1 MALSLFAWV
10 RRPRSHWAL
19 HPKRYVWRSSF
30 MPNKAIAAIAAGSA
44 LAAAQYV
51 GALFRPDSHP
61 DTWRWYQRLDK
72 SRLTPPGAVF
82 GIAWTIL
89 DTLLAYSGY
98 RLMTARPCRSRS
110 IALVFWALNVV
121 GIPSHSIT
129 LFGRRRLDEATLVTA
144 GMVASSTGL
153 VTAAANV
160 DQRAKWTALPLAGW
174 LLFAMYLQEEVWR
187 RNRRRC

>member
-1 MALSLFAWV
+1 MRV
-10 RRPRSHWAL
+10 
-19 HPKRYVWRSSF
+19 
-30 MPNKAIAAIAAGSA
+30 
-44 LAAAQYV
+44 
-51 GALFRPDSHP
+51 
-61 DTWRWYQRLDK
+61 
-72 SRLTPPGAVF
+72 
-82 GIAWTIL
+82 

-98 RLMTARPCRSRS
+98 RLMTARPSRSRS
-110 IALVFWALNVV
+110 IALVFWALNVI

-144 GMVASSTGL
+144 GMVASSTGS